1 MTEMV
6 ELAHKSVKTAIVA
19 MLQYSKQNTYSEKRM
34 SLRSRDNFKDRSK
47 LSISEINF

>member
-19 MLQYSKQNTYSEKRM
+19 MLKYSKQNTYNEKRK
-34 SLRSRDNFKDRSK
+34 SLRQFQR
-47 LSISEINF
+47 